1 MPTPAGSPPLRLN
14 QNDLRCILRG
24 ALLAAGGAI
33 VTYLATEVVPNV
45 DNSTML
51 GAVIAGF
58 GSTCLNAIRKYLSDT
73 R

>member
-1 MPTPAGSPPLRLN
+1 MPTCSGSPPLQLN
-14 QNDLRCILRG
+14 RNDVRSILRG

-33 VTYLATEVVPNV
+33 VTYLATEVVPHV

-58 GSTCLNAIRKYLSDT
+58 GSTCLNALHKYLSDT